1 MLCSQCTFSLV
12 YVINDD
18 DALYGKQ
25 KTQLQQQK
33 KRAHKKKTLSRLRF
47 LLCAPAPAAPP
58 HHIAFCLFIFIS
70 ALMHPHYMLCVY
82 EKQQQKSSL
91 QEKLPTSRCARH
103 VSRHNSFTT
112 TCMNDDDALESVSCA
127 NVCLAPALQFSLWRI
142 LHRTKGAHQTT
153 KTAATRQ
160 QQQKKILSSV
170 CWMLCGGGDKST
182 STRWALCLIHM
193 LSARAFVCVLTE
205 NQDRTTRKII
215 VYVCC

>member
-25 KTQLQQQK
+25 KTQLQQQQK
-33 KRAHKKKTLSRLRF
+33 NVHTKKTLSRLRF

-91 QEKLPTSRCARH
+91 QEKLPTA
-103 VSRHNSFTT
+103 
-112 TCMNDDDALESVSCA
+112 CMNDDDALESVSCA
-127 NVCLAPALQFSLWRI
+127 NVCLAPAMQFSLWRI

-215 VYVCC
+215 VCVCC

>member
-1 MLCSQCTFSLV
+1 MHIFARVCNQRRRRS
-12 YVINDD
+12 IW
-18 DALYGKQ
+18 
-25 KTQLQQQK
+25 KTEDTTAATTK

-70 ALMHPHYMLCVY
+70 ALMLPHHIICSVY
-82 EKQQQKSSL
+82 TRNNNKNRRCKKNCPRRVARATSL
-91 QEKLPTSRCARH
+91 VTIVSLLRVWMMMMHLKASRVQMFAWRPRC
-103 VSRHNSFTT
+103 NSHY
-112 TCMNDDDALESVSCA
+112 EGYS
-127 NVCLAPALQFSLWRI
+127 I
-142 LHRTKGAHQTT
+142 TKGAHQTT

-160 QQQKKILSSV
+160 QQQQKILSSV

-215 VYVCC
+215 VCVCC